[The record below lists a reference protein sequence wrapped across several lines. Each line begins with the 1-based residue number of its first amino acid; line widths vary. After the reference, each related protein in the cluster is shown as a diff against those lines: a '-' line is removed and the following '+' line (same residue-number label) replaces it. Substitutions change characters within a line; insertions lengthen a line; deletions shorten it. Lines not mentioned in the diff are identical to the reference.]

1 MSFLSGIV
9 DWGKRVLSKRTFK
22 QSNNR
27 NRINFSTLRN
37 KNFKNVD
44 LPIGIGAFGTTFKIH
59 KDPNGLFKVL
69 FRRKNAPK
77 PNPNTNY
84 NKAKKMANMT
94 GNNNQRLQIITGF
107 KMNDL
112 PIKVMQRF
120 QEIDEVWKTEG
131 NTNLPVIRMPYLG
144 IDLYAALNED
154 NIELVRALSIS
165 TIMIQCHE
173 LIRQIDVIR
182 RHKMCHGDIKM
193 DNIVIDPKSGKMTLI
208 DFDFF
213 ETFIDV
219 YTLYNKIIV
228 RNMQKKDKDIPQ
240 CIPPEFLCMK
250 AMGDGIDFNN
260 DIRINPFY
268 EKYCDNTNMDV
279 FLTYIGKDGKKYFKE
294 SFKNNKKYISPMFFL
309 ITENGGNTV
318 RNANISDNIMNYFD
332 FFGFGIAMTLFFSR
346 LYPINE
352 PIYKNKSERD
362 AYHKM
367 RTLLMNM
374 CDFSIENRPRPDN
387 VLEEM
392 EQIMKKIPKEARQ
405 ERSIFKAVR
414 QASNNS
420 IVTSIAPS
428 IPNVTSRVSN
438 NSKATSQTAKKRK

>member
-9 DWGKRVLSKRTFK
+9 DWGKYVLSKRKSTK
-22 QSNNR
+22 NNNR

-44 LPIGIGAFGTTFKIH
+44 PPIGIGAFGTTFKIH

-120 QEIDEVWKTEG
+120 QEIDEAWKTEG

-144 IDLYAALNED
+144 IDLYAALNKD

-165 TIMIQCHE
+165 TIMIQCHK
-173 LIRQIDVIR
+173 LIRQIDTIR
-182 RHKMCHGDIKM
+182 RHKMCHGDIKIE
-193 DNIVIDPKSGKMTLI
+193 NIVIDPESGKMTLI

-219 YTLYNKIIV
+219 YTLYNKIII
-228 RNMQKKDKDIPQ
+228 RDMQKKDKDIPQ

-250 AMGDGIDFNN
+250 AMGDGIHFNN
-260 DIRINPFY
+260 DIHVEPFY
-268 EKYCDNTNMDV
+268 EKYCNNTNMDV
-279 FLTYIGKDGKKYFKE
+279 FLTYIGKDRKDRKNYFKE
-294 SFKNNKKYISPMFFL
+294 SFKNNKKYISPIYFL
-309 ITENGGNTV
+309 ITENGDNAV

-332 FFGFGIAMTLFFSR
+332 FFGFGIAMTSFFSE
-346 LYPINE
+346 LYFMNE
-352 PIYKNKSERD
+352 PIYKNKSEKV
-362 AYHKM
+362 AYHEM
-367 RTLLMNM
+367 RRLLMSM
-374 CDFSIENRPRPDN
+374 CDFSIENRPPPDN
-387 VLEEM
+387 VLTMM
-392 EQIMKKIPKEARQ
+392 EQIMTKIPKEARQ

-414 QASNNS
+414 QTSNNS
-420 IVTSIAPS
+420 IVTS
-428 IPNVTSRVSN
+428 RVPN
-438 NSKATSQTAKKRK
+438 NSKATNQTAKSSKKRK